1 MKSITFNWEHQSPTG
16 LVFRLYEDG
25 VMIVDNIG
33 AMNFTL
39 SMDGNADGV
48 YAYYLTSFDTTTK
61 LESVPS
67 ETVNINFIP
76 PQAPT
81 GFVGSLI
88 G

>member
-1 MKSITFNWEHQSPTG
+1 MRSILFNWEHQSPEN

-25 VMIVDNIG
+25 IMIVDNIG

-39 SMDGNADGV
+39 SMEGKADGV

-67 ETVNINFIP
+67 ETVNVNFIP

-81 GFVGSLI
+81 GFRGSLI